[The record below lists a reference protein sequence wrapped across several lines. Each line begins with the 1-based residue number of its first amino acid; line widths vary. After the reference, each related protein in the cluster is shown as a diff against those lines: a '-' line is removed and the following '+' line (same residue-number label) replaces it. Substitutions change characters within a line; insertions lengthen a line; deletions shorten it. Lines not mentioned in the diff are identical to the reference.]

1 MLFENHLVYLM
12 IFHFKILI
20 SESSYFLLIYFKART
35 LFLQDGEVRGSEETV
50 CALDA
55 PDDSTNFHDLH
66 GVAGRRCDR
75 GLRRVVRWRR
85 LAALP
90 DTSVRRRH
98 DVACLGVIEGERSQE
113 VVMLSADLCERVASE
128 GQLTIGIEADDDAER
143 LR

>member
-1 MLFENHLVYLM
+1 M

-90 DTSVRRRH
+90 DTSVCRRH
-98 DVACLGVIEGERSQE
+98 DAPGLGVIEGECPEE
-113 VVMLSADLCERVASE
+113 VVLLGADLRQRITAERQPAV
-128 GQLTIGIEADDDAER
+128 GIEADDDAER

>member
-1 MLFENHLVYLM
+1 M
-12 IFHFKILI
+12 IFLFKILI
-20 SESSYFLLIYFKART
+20 SESSYFLLIYSKVRT

-66 GVAGRRCDR
+66 GVAGRRV
-75 GLRRVVRWRR
+75 RRVVRWGR

-113 VVMLSADLCERVASE
+113 VVMLSTDLRERVVPKRLPAV
-128 GQLTIGIEADDDAER
+128 GIEADDDAER